1 MKQALTI
8 AVIAIAAF
16 LLGTLMPRSPSPEP
30 ERIVEYRDTS
40 YSRLNMGTVFKLET
54 PKVSRVPS
62 FIFIP
67 ETEVKIE
74 YRDSIRYVVLDRE
87 HKFLDNPDVKI
98 WYSGIDP
105 TIDSLQVKR
114 QTVIQKEPWKRHRMG
129 LEAEVG
135 YYGDFGLM
143 AGATYEYDLFKWL
156 SVSAKAGYDFH
167 IEKPYVAAGLNISLY
182 SW

>member
-16 LLGTLMPRSPSPEP
+16 LLGTLMPRSPK
-30 ERIVEYRDTS
+30 VETRDVVVYRDTS
-40 YSRLNMGTVFKLET
+40 YSRLSLGDIKKLDVPEV
-54 PKVSRVPS
+54 KGVPS
-62 FIFIP
+62 VLYIP

-74 YRDSIRYVVLDRE
+74 YRDSIRYVMLNRE
-87 HKFLDNPDVKI
+87 HKILENPDVKI
-98 WYSGIDP
+98 WYSGVDP
-105 TIDSLQVKR
+105 TIDSIAVR
-114 QTVIQKEPWKRHRMG
+114 TRTVVQKEPWKRHSIG
-129 LEAEVG
+129 LEGESG

-143 AGATYEYDLFKWL
+143 AGAVYEYDIFRWL

-167 IEKPYVAAGLNISLY
+167 IEKPYVAFGAEIRLY

>member
-1 MKQALTI
+1 MKQAITI
-8 AVIAIAAF
+8 SLIAIGAF

-30 ERIVEYRDTS
+30 ETIVEYRDTS
-40 YSRLNMGTVFKLET
+40 YSRLNMGNIFNLET

-62 FIFIP
+62 VLFIP

-98 WYSGIDP
+98 WYSGVDP

-114 QTVIQKEPWKRHRMG
+114 KTVVQKEPWKRHSIE
-129 LEAEVG
+129 LEGETG

-143 AGATYEYDLFKWL
+143 AGAVYEYNVFKWF
-156 SVSAKAGYDFH
+156 SVSAKAGYDFY
-167 IEKPYVAAGLNISLY
+167 IEQPYVAFGAKIRLY

>member
-1 MKQALTI
+1 MKQTI
-8 AVIAIAAF
+8 TISLVAIAAF
-16 LLGTLMPRSPSPEP
+16 LLGTLMPRSPSLEP

-62 FIFIP
+62 VIFIP
-67 ETEVKIE
+67 ETKVKIE

-87 HKFLDNPDVKI
+87 HKFLENPDVKV
-98 WYSGIDP
+98 WYSGVDP
-105 TIDSLQVKR
+105 TIDSIAVR
-114 QTVIQKEPWKRHRMG
+114 TRTVKEPWKRHTIA
-129 LEAEVG
+129 LEGETG
-135 YYGDFGLM
+135 YYGNFGLM
-143 AGATYEYDLFKWL
+143 AGAIYEYDIFKWL

-167 IEKPYVAAGLNISLY
+167 IEKPYVAFGAEIRLY

>member
-8 AVIAIAAF
+8 TVITIVSF
-16 LLGTLMPRSPSPEP
+16 LLGTLMPRSPKVET
-30 ERIVEYRDTS
+30 RDIVVYRDTS
-40 YSRLNMGTVFKLET
+40 YSRLSLGDIKKLDVPE
-54 PKVSRVPS
+54 VRGVPS
-62 FIFIP
+62 VLYVP
-67 ETEVKIE
+67 EVEVRTVIK
-74 YRDSIRYVVLDRE
+74 DSIRYLVLDRD

-105 TIDSLQVKR
+105 TIDSLQVRR

-135 YYGDFGLM
+135 YYGEFGLM
-143 AGATYEYDLFKWL
+143 AGATYEYNLFKWL

>member
-62 FIFIP
+62 VIFIP

-87 HKFLDNPDVKI
+87 HQFLDNPDVKI
-98 WYSGIDP
+98 WYSGVDP

-114 QTVIQKEPWKRHRMG
+114 HTVIQKEPWKRHSVSLSG
-129 LEAEVG
+129 EVG
-135 YYGDFGLM
+135 FNMLGV
-143 AGATYEYDLFKWL
+143 GAEYEYNVLKWF
-156 SVSAKAGYDFH
+156 SVSANAGYDFYM
-167 IEKPYVAAGLNISLY
+167 KQPYVSASAKIRLY

>member
-1 MKQALTI
+1 MKQAITI
-8 AVIAIAAF
+8 SLIAIGAF

-62 FIFIP
+62 VLFIP

-98 WYSGIDP
+98 WYSGVDP

-114 QTVIQKEPWKRHRMG
+114 KTVVQKEPWKRHSIE
-129 LEAEVG
+129 LEGETG

-143 AGATYEYDLFKWL
+143 AGAVYEYNVFKWF
-156 SVSAKAGYDFH
+156 SVSAKAGYDFY
-167 IEKPYVAAGLNISLY
+167 IEQPYVAFGAKIRLY

>member
-1 MKQALTI
+1 MRQALTI
-8 AVIAIAAF
+8 AVIAIGSF
-16 LLGTLMPRSPSPEP
+16 LLGTLMPHSPSPKP

-40 YSRLNMGTVFKLET
+40 YSRLDMGTVFKLET
-54 PKVSRVPS
+54 PQVSRVPS
-62 FIFIP
+62 VIFIP

-98 WYSGIDP
+98 WYSGVNP

-114 QTVIQKEPWKRHRMG
+114 HTVIQKEPWKRHSVSLSG
-129 LEAEVG
+129 EVG
-135 YYGDFGLM
+135 FNMLGV
-143 AGATYEYDLFKWL
+143 GAEYEYSIFRWL
-156 SVSAKAGYDFH
+156 SVSANAGYDFYV
-167 IEKPYVAAGLNISLY
+167 KQPYVSANAKVRLY